1 MFSERLN
8 KILTLLE
15 VTSGDFARFAGCDK
29 SYISRMTSGARVPK
43 NGGAG
48 AWRIVDGIYSCA
60 DEKGKTAGICELIS
74 CKEQNSADAVKAQ
87 IMAWLYDGEDVAD
100 KKSKPPKDKVPYR
113 AFGEKLDAVMELA
126 EISNIR
132 MGKLVNIDTSYIS
145 RFRNGLRSPKSNPRT
160 MDAICNALLH
170 RLGEQSKMKQ
180 LSALM
185 KVDTDAL
192 TDEEEAF
199 SLFHDWL
206 YDTEKADSSS
216 VIERLLENIDTFS
229 LDAKMPL
236 PSFEEVAAEQT
247 VKSENAVYFG
257 SAGLQNAVIRFLASV
272 ISGGGKELYLYSDQN
287 MSWMTDPSFRMKWAA
302 LMLCCVQNG
311 VKIHVIHNV
320 DRDVSEMI
328 EAIISWLPLYMSGM
342 ISSYYCKKQ
351 KNSRFSNTIFL
362 CPGFACIKG
371 SNVIG
376 TEDQSGEYRYDTD
389 PKILEMHQTAFHGL
403 LDDAKRLV
411 RIYGNLESEGL
422 VQTGNS
428 GMTVLGTTLPL
439 ATMPKETLLAILE
452 RCGADETVKNRALSV
467 WKGRKKLL
475 DDTLQ
480 KAFVH
485 ECIPLA
491 DEESLFGNR
500 VCADIPGIAV
510 TYTPKEYAEH
520 IRYIMALSDE
530 NPQYRFYALPDA
542 PFSNTQIVLFD
553 DLVTVSRLNAPQI
566 TFLISHPAMYEAFM
580 AYAYSITSRYKQDK
594 LSTKRLLERYL

>member
-8 KILTLLE
+8 KILTFLD

-43 NGGAG
+43 NGGPG
-48 AWRIVDGIYSCA
+48 AWRIVDGIYACA
-60 DEKGKTAGICELIS
+60 DEKSKTAGICELIS
-74 CKEQNSADAVKAQ
+74 CKEQNSADGIKAQ
-87 IMAWLYDGEDVAD
+87 IMAWLYDGEEVTD

-113 AFGEKLDAVMELA
+113 VFGEKLDAVMELA

-132 MGKLVNIDTSYIS
+132 LGNLVNIDTSYIS
-145 RFRNGLRSPKSNPRT
+145 RFRGGLRSPKSNPRT
-160 MDAICNALLH
+160 MDAICTALLR
-170 RLGEQSKMKQ
+170 RLGEQNKIKQ
-180 LSALM
+180 LSVLM
-185 KVDTDAL
+185 KVDPDAL
-192 TDEEEAF
+192 ADEEEAF

-206 YDTEKADSSS
+206 YDTEKTDSSS
-216 VIERLLENIDTFS
+216 VIEKLLENIDTFS
-229 LDAKMPL
+229 MDAKMPL

-247 VKSENAVYFG
+247 VKSKETVYFG
-257 SAGLQNAVIRFLASV
+257 STGLQNAVIRFLGGV

-287 MSWMTDPSFRMKWAA
+287 MNWLTDPAFRMKWAA
-302 LMLCCVQNG
+302 LMLYCVQNG

-342 ISSYYCKKQ
+342 IRSYYCKKQ

-362 CPGFACIKG
+362 CPGVACIKG

-376 TEDQSGEYRYDTD
+376 TEDQNGEYRYDTD
-389 PKILEMHQTAFHGL
+389 PKLLDIHQTAFRGL
-403 LDDAKRLV
+403 LDDAKQLV

-439 ATMPKETLLAILE
+439 ATMPKETLVSIIE
-452 RCGADETVKNRALSV
+452 RCGVDETAKNRVRSV
-467 WKGRKKLL
+467 WESRKTLL
-475 DDTLQ
+475 DDALRES
-480 KAFVH
+480 FVH
-485 ECIPLA
+485 ECIPVA
-491 DEESLFGNR
+491 DEESLFSNK
-500 VCADIPGIAV
+500 VSADIPNLNVA
-510 TYTPKEYAEH
+510 YTPKEYAEH
-520 IRYIMALSDE
+520 IRNIMALSDE

-542 PFSNTQIVLFD
+542 PFDNTQIVLSD
-553 DLVTVSRLNAPQI
+553 NLVTVSRLNAPQV

-580 AYAYSITSRYKQDK
+580 AYADSITARYKQDK

>member
-8 KILTLLE
+8 KILTLLD

-74 CKEQNSADAVKAQ
+74 CKEQNSADAIKAQ
-87 IMAWLYDGEDVAD
+87 IMAWLYDGEEVTD
-100 KKSKPPKDKVPYR
+100 KKSKPPKDIVPYR
-113 AFGEKLDAVMELA
+113 VFGEKLNAVMELA

-132 MGKLVNIDTSYIS
+132 LGNLVNIDTSYIS

-160 MDAICNALLH
+160 MDAICTALLR
-170 RLGEQSKMKQ
+170 RLGEQNRIKQ
-180 LSALM
+180 LAALM
-185 KVDTDAL
+185 KADPGAL

-206 YDTEKADSSS
+206 YDTEKTDSSS
-216 VIERLLENIDTFS
+216 VIEKLLEIIDTFS
-229 LDAKMPL
+229 IDAKTPL
-236 PSFEEVAAEQT
+236 PSFEEVAAT
-247 VKSENAVYFG
+247 VKCEDTVYFG

-287 MSWMTDPSFRMKWAA
+287 MNWLTDPAFRLKWAA
-302 LMLCCVQNG
+302 LMLCCVQKG
-311 VKIHVIHNV
+311 IKIHVIHNV

-342 ISSYYCKKQ
+342 IRSYYCKKQ

-362 CPGFACIKG
+362 CPGVACIKG

-376 TEDQSGEYRYDTD
+376 TEDQNGEYRYDTD
-389 PKILEMHQTAFHGL
+389 TKILEMHQAAFHSL
-403 LDDAKRLV
+403 LADAKQLV
-411 RIYGNLESEGL
+411 RIYGNLESEG
-422 VQTGNS
+422 VIHTGYS
-428 GMTVLGTTLPL
+428 GMTVLGTALSF
-439 ATMPKETLLAILE
+439 ATMPKETLVSILE
-452 RCGADETVKNRALSV
+452 RCGADETVKNRAFSV
-467 WKGRKKLL
+467 WESRKRLL
-475 DDTLQ
+475 NVALNES
-480 KAFVH
+480 FVH
-485 ECIPLA
+485 ECIPVA
-491 DEESLFGNR
+491 DEESLFSNK
-500 VCADIPGIAV
+500 VSADIPGITV

-520 IRYIMALSDE
+520 IRNIMALSEE

-542 PFSNTQIVLFD
+542 PFDNTQIVLFD
-553 DLVTVSRLNAPQI
+553 DLVTVSRLNAPQV

-580 AYAYSITSRYKQDK
+580 AYADSITARYKQDK

>member
-8 KILTLLE
+8 KILTLLD

-29 SYISRMTSGARVPK
+29 SYISRMTSGARIPK

-60 DEKGKTAGICELIS
+60 DEKGKTAGICQLIS
-74 CKEQNSADAVKAQ
+74 CKEQNSADAIKAQ
-87 IMAWLYDGEDVAD
+87 IMAWLYGGEEVTD
-100 KKSKPPKDKVPYR
+100 KKSKPPKDIVPYR
-113 AFGEKLDAVMELA
+113 VFGEKLNAVMELA

-132 MGKLVNIDTSYIS
+132 LGNLVNIDTSYIS

-160 MDAICNALLH
+160 MDAICTALLR
-170 RLGEQSKMKQ
+170 RLGEQNRIKQ
-180 LSALM
+180 LAALM
-185 KVDTDAL
+185 KADPGAL

-206 YDTEKADSSS
+206 YDTEKTDSSS
-216 VIERLLENIDTFS
+216 VIEKLLENIDTFS
-229 LDAKMPL
+229 LDAKTPL
-236 PSFEEVAAEQT
+236 PSFEEVAAT
-247 VKSENAVYFG
+247 VKCEDTVYFG

-287 MSWMTDPSFRMKWAA
+287 MNWLTDPAFRIKWAA
-302 LMLCCVQNG
+302 LMLCCVQKG
-311 VKIHVIHNV
+311 IKIHVIHNV

-342 ISSYYCKKQ
+342 IRSYYCKKQ

-362 CPGFACIKG
+362 CPGVACIKG

-389 PKILEMHQTAFHGL
+389 PEILEIHQAAFRGL
-403 LDDAKRLV
+403 LDDAKQLV
-411 RIYGNLESEGL
+411 RIYGNLESEG
-422 VQTGNS
+422 VIHRGNS
-428 GMTVLGTTLPL
+428 GMTVLGTALSF
-439 ATMPKETLLAILE
+439 ATMPKETLVSILE
-452 RCGADETVKNRALSV
+452 RCGADETVKNRAFSV
-467 WKGRKKLL
+467 WESRKRLL
-475 DDTLQ
+475 NVTLNES
-480 KAFVH
+480 FVH
-485 ECIPLA
+485 ECIPVA
-491 DEESLFGNR
+491 DEESLFSNK
-500 VCADIPGIAV
+500 VSADIPGITV

-520 IRYIMALSDE
+520 IRNIMALSEE

-542 PFSNTQIVLFD
+542 PFDNTQIVLFD
-553 DLVTVSRLNAPQI
+553 DLVTVSRLNAPQV

-580 AYAYSITSRYKQDK
+580 AYADSITARYKQDK